1 MVLTISCHN
10 NGQQTVTGL
19 TENAKN
25 KDQEITLSHPIC
37 YSATDKDTVILRVN
51 VSDSSVK
58 GTLVYKLYEKDKNL
72 GTLQGKLFGDTLI
85 ANYQFMSEGIKSVRQ
100 VAFLIRDSIAIEGFG
115 DVEEKNGAI
124 IFKDPKSLN
133 FKNGFILRK
142 IDCE

>member
-1 MVLTISCHN
+1 MAFTISCHDS
-10 NGQQTVTGL
+10 GQQTVPGL
-19 TENAKN
+19 TENPKD
-25 KDQEITLSHPIC
+25 KDQDVSLSHTIC
-37 YSATDKDTVILRVN
+37 YSTTDKDTVVLN
-51 VSDSSVK
+51 MKVSDSSVK
-58 GTLVYKLYEKDKNL
+58 GTLVYKLYEKDKYL

-100 VAFLIRDSIAIEGFG
+100 VAFLIRDPIAIEGFG